1 MMRDKRGVPLVLGE
15 RTGTKGGH
23 ASVKSPT
30 ETNDERQKGGPLV
43 PGERTRT
50 KGGHAS
56 ARKYLKIPGRPPR
69 HFSREIYT
77 CAGVGIRPRDLQPCA

>member
-30 ETNDERQKGGPLV
+30 ETNDERQKGGVLWSRV
-43 PGERTRT
+43 NEPGL
-50 KGGHAS
+50 KGGTPAPEN
-56 ARKYLKIPGRPPR
+56 I
-69 HFSREIYT
+69 
-77 CAGVGIRPRDLQPCA
+77 